1 MSKEGYTIS
10 LRDYQ
15 VSISE
20 KASQLMLGP
29 NGFSYLAMEVRCG
42 KTLTSLQAMSLLGCE
57 NILFVTKKKAIS
69 SIQSDYT
76 ALNPAYAITIINYES
91 LHHVNE
97 VFDGIIVDEAHGL
110 GAFPKPSIRAI
121 ELKRIV
127 SAGNSYVLY
136 LSGTPSP
143 ESYSQFYHQM
153 WILGDRSPFSGYRNF
168 YRWADDYVKVWQRMI
183 SGNRINV
190 YDNGIKEK
198 IMEVLEPH
206 MITFTQS
213 EAGFT
218 SKVEEEVLYVEMKP
232 STYSMIATLKADLL
246 IEGATDIILADTPAK
261 LMQKLHQ
268 MYSGTIILES
278 GKRLVFD
285 TTKAEFIRERFK
297 GKRIAVFYKFQ
308 AELDCLLSVFQEDIT
323 TDLGKFHA
331 GDCNNFAVQIV
342 TGREGIS
349 LKQADYLVYYNI
361 DFSATSYWQSRDR
374 LTTMDRLSNNVYWIF
389 AKDGIEE
396 KIYKVVQQKKQYT
409 LNHFKKDLN
418 L

>member
-1 MSKEGYTIS
+1 
-10 LRDYQ
+10 
-15 VSISE
+15 
-20 KASQLMLGP
+20 
-29 NGFSYLAMEVRCG
+29 MEVRTG

-57 NILFVTKKKAIS
+57 NVLFVTKKKAIS

-97 VFDGIIVDEAHGL
+97 VFDGVIVDEAHGL
-110 GAFPKPSIRAI
+110 GAFPKPSIRAV

-127 SAGNSYVLY
+127 AAGNSYVLY

-143 ESYSQFYHQM
+143 ESYSQFYHQF
-153 WILGDRSPFSGYRNF
+153 WILGDRSPFSQYRNF

-183 SGNRINV
+183 AGNRINV

-198 IMEVLEPH
+198 IMEVIKPH

-285 TTKAEFIRERFK
+285 TTKAEFIKERFK

-374 LTTMDRLSNNVYWIF
+374 LTTMDRLTNNVYWIF

>member
-1 MSKEGYTIS
+1 
-10 LRDYQ
+10 
-15 VSISE
+15 
-20 KASQLMLGP
+20 
-29 NGFSYLAMEVRCG
+29 MEVRTG

-57 NILFVTKKKAIS
+57 NVLFVTKKKAIS

-97 VFDGIIVDEAHGL
+97 VFDGVIVDEAHGL
-110 GAFPKPSIRAI
+110 GAFPKPSIRAV

-127 SAGNSYVLY
+127 AAGNSYVLY

-143 ESYSQFYHQM
+143 ESYSQFYHQF
-153 WILGDRSPFSGYRNF
+153 WILGDRSPFSQYRNF

-183 SGNRINV
+183 AGNRINV

-198 IMEVLEPH
+198 IMEVIEPH

-232 STYSMIATLKADLL
+232 STYSMVAKLKADLL
-246 IEGATDIILADTPAK
+246 IEGVTDIILADTPAK

-285 TTKAEFIRERFK
+285 TTKAEFIKERFK

-374 LTTMDRLSNNVYWIF
+374 LTTMDRLTNNVYWIF

-396 KIYKVVQQKKQYT
+396 KIYKVVQQKKNFT
-409 LNHFKKDLN
+409 ISHFKKHFT
-418 L
+418 